1 MSGWSVVRVAAPV
14 CVGLGLVALRPS
26 WVSVATLGLL
36 IVVGA
41 WLDSQERRADDVEAV
56 AEDFRTELGRLGE
69 RLADERKAGDLE
81 VLGAAAGDHDRL
93 KKRLDEHSARLDAHA
108 INLKKGP
115 TL

>member
-41 WLDSQERRADDVEAV
+41 WLDSQERRADDVKDV
-56 AEDFRTELGRLGE
+56 AADVLAETARLGE
-69 RLADERKAGDLE
+69 RLTSERKAGDLE

-93 KKRLDEHSARLDAHA
+93 KKRLDEHERRLDAMA
-108 INLKKGP
+108 QQRKGP
-115 TL
+115 IL